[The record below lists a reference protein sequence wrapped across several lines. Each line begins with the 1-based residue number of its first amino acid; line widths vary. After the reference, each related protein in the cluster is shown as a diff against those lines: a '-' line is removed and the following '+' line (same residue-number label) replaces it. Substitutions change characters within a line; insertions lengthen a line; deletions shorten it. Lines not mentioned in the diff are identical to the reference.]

1 MLKNKIIRT
10 HLFQML
16 KGENVDFPFYT
27 GIELSEMGEIKY
39 MVTPSTFTTSVTSG
53 AGTAKL
59 PGAPEF
65 NIHTRSLLI

>member
-27 GIELSEMGEIKY
+27 GIELSEMGKIKY
-39 MVTPSTFTTSVTSG
+39 MVTRQLLRRVSLVEQEPLNFQGHLSSIYT
-53 AGTAKL
+53 
-59 PGAPEF
+59 PGHF
-65 NIHTRSLLI
+65 